1 MFPVEIKDTDYAL
14 NPPAHCQPDHSVI
27 SKISHCKF
35 PLRSNVQCDIANWR
49 WYPLMYSTSWL
60 PSYTNNCSQHQW
72 VLNLMRFIIMNDK
85 ICIEIE
91 HTNPCSCPENGVSR
105 SRSITCGSLAFLTTL
120 LGKDALLDSRSLTS
134 YTLLAI
140 LATASYCLVV
150 VVCS

>member
-1 MFPVEIKDTDYAL
+1 MGKTMF
-14 NPPAHCQPDHSVI
+14 SVI
-27 SKISHCKF
+27 SKIAH
-35 PLRSNVQCDIANWR
+35 WR
-49 WYPLMYSTSWL
+49 WYPLMYNTSWL

-134 YTLLAI
+134 YTTSNSCNSLLLPCCCRMLI
-140 LATASYCLVV
+140 GIGTGSEGFISLVAFIH
-150 VVCS
+150 SSRS